1 MKTNE
6 EKTQSFLT
14 TREACDRLGYS
25 RPDSLMRA
33 WRARRFPVYQRP
45 GGHYLLS
52 RDDVRRFVQRVA
64 ETDPATP
71 QFNG

>member
-1 MKTNE
+1 MKTSDA
-6 EKTQSFLT
+6 TPQSYLT

-33 WRARRFPVYQRP
+33 WRARRLPIYRRP

-52 RDDVRRFVQRVA
+52 WDDVRRFVQRVST
-64 ETDPATP
+64 TDSVTS
-71 QFNG
+71 QSDG